1 MSNKLWLIWKEPK
14 ERKRFIIGELTYE
27 NNKYKFK
34 YINPELNDAR
44 KNGLDFFPGFD
55 DISKE
60 YISNQ
65 DLFPNIDTRLPNT
78 ARPEYLEILNLY
90 DLDTD
95 STKMEI
101 LEKTKGRLLT
111 DNFEFVPVFDKNKIE
126 FEVAGTS
133 HSEDIKNYKDI
144 FEVNDNLYLER
155 EADNKY
161 DKYAIKVMCK
171 KNGILYHLGYVPRY
185 YSKELSKML
194 DRNVKYS
201 AKIKYLNFESKLN
214 DEDITTDVKLIF
226 NNEKTN
232 KR

>member
-1 MSNKLWLIWKEPK
+1 MKNKLWLIWKEPK
-14 ERKRFIIGELTYE
+14 ERRRFIIGELTYE
-27 NNKYKFK
+27 NNEYKFK
-34 YINPELNDAR
+34 YIDPELNNAR

-55 DISKE
+55 DIEKE
-60 YISNQ
+60 YVSNTG
-65 DLFPNIDTRLPNT
+65 LFPNIETRLPNT

-95 STKMEI
+95 SSEMEI

-133 HSEDIKNYKDI
+133 HSDDIKNYKDI
-144 FEVNDNLYLER
+144 FEVNDNLFLER
-155 EADNKY
+155 EADNSY
-161 DKYAIKVMCK
+161 DEYAIKVICK

-185 YSKELSKML
+185 YSKELSRML
-194 DRNVKYS
+194 DKNVKYS

-214 DEDITTDVKLIF
+214 DEDITADVKLIF
-226 NNEKTN
+226 NNK
-232 KR
+232 